1 MLYDSFMIKAFLI
14 ATVYFLIID
23 LTFINLVIVK
33 IYKSNLPDFIEISFK
48 ATPAILF
55 YFIFLIG
62 LLYFSILPNKTYS
75 ISQALISG
83 GMYGLATYAT
93 YALTVFAVMN
103 IFNWNIVISDIMW
116 GIFLSATVSML
127 TVITLSK
134 IN

>member
-1 MLYDSFMIKAFLI
+1 MIKAFLI
-14 ATVYFLIID
+14 ATVYFILIDI
-23 LTFINLVIVK
+23 TFINIVIVK
-33 IYKSNLPDFIEISFK
+33 IYKSNLPEFIEIGFK
-48 ATPAILF
+48 AVPAILF
-55 YFIFLIG
+55 YLIFLSG

-75 ISQALISG
+75 IPQALISG
-83 GMYGLATYAT
+83 GMYGLTTYAT

-103 IFNWNIVISDIMW
+103 IFNWNIVISDMIW

>member
-1 MLYDSFMIKAFLI
+1 MIKAFLI
-14 ATVYFLIID
+14 ATVYFIVID
-23 LTFINLVIVK
+23 ITFINLVIVK
-33 IYKSNLPDFIEISFK
+33 IYKSNLPEFVEIGFK
-48 ATPAILF
+48 AVPAILF
-55 YFIFLIG
+55 YLIFLSG

-83 GMYGLATYAT
+83 GMYGLTTYAT

-103 IFNWNIVISDIMW
+103 IFNWNIVVSDVMW
-116 GIFLSATVSML
+116 GIFLSATVSVL

>member
-1 MLYDSFMIKAFLI
+1 MIKAFLI
-14 ATVYFLIID
+14 ATVFFILIDI
-23 LTFINLVIVK
+23 TFINLVIVK
-33 IYKSNLPDFIEISFK
+33 IYKSNLPEFVEIGFK
-48 ATPAILF
+48 AVPAILF
-55 YFIFLIG
+55 YLIFLSG

-75 ISQALISG
+75 IPQALISG
-83 GMYGLATYAT
+83 GMYGLTTYAT

-103 IFNWNIVISDIMW
+103 IFNWNIVISDMIW

>member
-1 MLYDSFMIKAFLI
+1 MIKAFLI
-14 ATVYFLIID
+14 ATVYFIIID
-23 LTFINLVIVK
+23 ITFINLVIVK
-33 IYKSNLPDFIEISFK
+33 IYKSNLPEFVEIGFK
-48 ATPAILF
+48 AVPAILF
-55 YFIFLIG
+55 YLIFLSG

-83 GMYGLATYAT
+83 GMYGLTTYAT

-103 IFNWNIVISDIMW
+103 IFNWNIVVSDEMW
-116 GIFLSATVSML
+116 GIFLSATVSVL

>member
-1 MLYDSFMIKAFLI
+1 MIKAFLI

-83 GMYGLATYAT
+83 GMYGLTTYAT

-103 IFNWNIVISDIMW
+103 IFNWNIVISDVMW

>member
-1 MLYDSFMIKAFLI
+1 MIKAFLI
-14 ATVYFLIID
+14 ATVYFILIDI
-23 LTFINLVIVK
+23 TFINLVIVK
-33 IYKSNLPDFIEISFK
+33 IYKSNLPEFIEIGFK
-48 ATPAILF
+48 AVPAILF
-55 YFIFLIG
+55 YLIFLSG

-75 ISQALISG
+75 IPQALISG
-83 GMYGLATYAT
+83 GMYGLTTYAT

-103 IFNWNIVISDIMW
+103 IFNWNIVISDMIW

>member
-1 MLYDSFMIKAFLI
+1 MIKAFLI
-14 ATVYFLIID
+14 ATVYFIIID
-23 LTFINLVIVK
+23 ITFINLFIVN
-33 IYKSNLPDFIEISFK
+33 IYKSNLPEFVEIGFK
-48 ATPAILF
+48 AVPAILF
-55 YFIFLIG
+55 YLIFLSG

-83 GMYGLATYAT
+83 GMYGLTTYAT

-103 IFNWNIVISDIMW
+103 IFNWNIVVSDVMW
-116 GIFLSATVSML
+116 GIFLSATVSVL

>member
-1 MLYDSFMIKAFLI
+1 MIKAFLI
-14 ATVYFLIID
+14 ATVYFIIID
-23 LTFINLVIVK
+23 ITFINLVIVK
-33 IYKSNLPDFIEISFK
+33 IYKSNLPEFVEIGFK
-48 ATPAILF
+48 AVPAILF
-55 YFIFLIG
+55 YLIFLSG

-83 GMYGLATYAT
+83 GMYGLTTYET

-103 IFNWNIVISDIMW
+103 IFNWNIVVSDVMW
-116 GIFLSATVSML
+116 GIFLSATVSVL